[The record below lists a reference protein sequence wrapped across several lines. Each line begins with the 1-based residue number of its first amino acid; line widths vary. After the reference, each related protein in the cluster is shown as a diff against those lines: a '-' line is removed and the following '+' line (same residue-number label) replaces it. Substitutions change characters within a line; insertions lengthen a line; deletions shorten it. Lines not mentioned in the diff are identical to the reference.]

1 MRELLYVKKQ
11 CSSRITSR
19 ITHEGTG
26 TEARKAGTDMYIF
39 YLSKNE
45 RREDEIV
52 SKSDVI
58 TIKNNPPNKNHKK
71 LYILIISLASITPSG
86 VLVVDGVAISYAVL
100 VAFEVPL
107 LHLHCSRPQR

>member
-1 MRELLYVKKQ
+1 MN
-11 CSSRITSR
+11 
-19 ITHEGTG
+19 
-26 TEARKAGTDMYIF
+26 IF

-71 LYILIISLASITPSG
+71 LNILIFSLASITKSG
-86 VLVVDGVAISYAVL
+86 VVAVDGVAISCDVL
-100 VAFEVPL
+100 VAFAARL
-107 LHLHCSRPQR
+107 LHLHCSHPQR

>member
-1 MRELLYVKKQ
+1 MN
-11 CSSRITSR
+11 
-19 ITHEGTG
+19 
-26 TEARKAGTDMYIF
+26 IF

-71 LYILIISLASITPSG
+71 LNIWIISLASITLSG
-86 VLVVDGVAISYAVL
+86 VLSVDDVAISCDVL
-100 VAFEVPL
+100 VAFEARL